1 MPITEMTLGA
11 GRSACDIVLFVGAG
25 LSVKNH
31 IATSEFLLTIP
42 ARGRQD
48 MRDAK
53 PRRHGDAIRIENNRL
68 APVKPRG
75 AAR

>member
-1 MPITEMTLGA
+1 MTLGA

-42 ARGRQD
+42 DGKGKAGYARG
-48 MRDAK
+48 
-53 PRRHGDAIRIENNRL
+53 
-68 APVKPRG
+68 
-75 AAR
+75 